1 MKKFSVASL
10 LALALSGLALADS
23 GGKEI
28 TITGKGCCAKCCL
41 KTADA
46 CQGAVTVEKDGA
58 KKTYYLV
65 DNEVAKNFHDNIC
78 KGVKDVVVTGK
89 CEKVG
94 DKLQVTAS
102 KIELAKK

>member
-1 MKKFSVASL
+1 MKTL
-10 LALALSGLALADS
+10 LASVSVLCCSALCHAAS

-41 KTADA
+41 KTAEA
-46 CQGAVTVEKDGA
+46 CESAVTVEKDGA

-65 DNEVAKNFHDNIC
+65 ENDVAKGFHDNIC
-78 KGVKDVVVTGK
+78 KGVKNVVVTGK

-102 KIELAKK
+102 KIELAK